1 MKHKYRIVGVVF
13 LIVMMS
19 FFTAISSVTA
29 KGVHK
34 SLKDKKLPACTQAIS
49 DDLYSK
55 YKPVIRR
62 LTKKNYSI
70 YLDGPKTEGAEL
82 KVVDIVTGS
91 YDGNIKDLNLITS
104 GSGLKIP
111 LTPEIDSKTVGK
123 KTKEIVK
130 VRLKLVSNDVCDGDI
145 YFSISTHNDGDA
157 FSKEASLRNNT
168 NIGSG
173 EACTNF
179 INGNYNASQFG
190 DTERAKEDFKKYNYA
205 AVGKDGKA
213 FYEDALKYCFTN
225 QVTYNFKKNQ
235 INRLIRDTIATWKV
249 QATADASTDTEF
261 DRKFEE
267 VKNAAY
273 ASMSAG
279 NGKSVYELIK
289 KENLDKLQDTSLKCS
304 SVVDVDKA
312 LSQND
317 ADYYQNSSYYYASS
331 VTDSEKVTYTYNY
344 APGDTRTVTKDVCD
358 QVCEESVEVN
368 YGPPIASKAGL
379 CFEYKVKVTSRVRCH
394 ANVKAG
400 SEPDVPNDVCTP
412 SPGCS
417 NGIPAYYHQAGPN
430 EDFERCI
437 KDCDGGKYTASCSN
451 KCYNKVYGKKSN
463 NLGLNYQN
471 KSSNA
476 SKLYSVADCKADN
489 PAGCYVW
496 EGDSVR
502 WRHGT
507 QLPGRWYID
516 SGYCGGNPSCTFCD
530 SAGCGYYISTGGNDE
545 GIRRKNG
552 CSDVCWWEG
561 CSKGRYLNPGTMASD
576 TADNNAAYKVAIRSC
591 KQKATCTTKTA
602 TFKISIKYDVKDN
615 SGKKVNVLEFPY
627 SESNPSN
634 SNGDKIKSP
643 GMDGQTGNNTTILEY
658 AGCYKDEEK
667 RRWYRTEWSFPGTWI
682 NNKHG
687 EVSYVD
693 KSGNKA
699 WQSVKD
705 KFCIPLDAENVNT
718 NWFDCYNNYI
728 SSDKTQADKNNLN
741 NCFNNNPVSSKKFD
755 NRTVPSNGYNIY
767 AEAKN
772 FGYFGWDFG
781 ISCFY
786 GLHRNP
792 TKCEGEDCSE
802 CATPP
807 CEEDKEDDTLDNHTI
822 RPIDNDDIFPEKD
835 ASVVD
840 TSSKAVESKKA
851 TRLSYVT
858 KLTDKSKT
866 GRQPGFNWS
875 EGAVSKVNGTGK
887 YKNEKYEVD
896 PILLRQKIQER
907 GDSIYSNDAEYLD
920 YSYTLSIES
929 LAKIKRYNEQ
939 HSYTEWSGSIK
950 RINGINAYKSDFL
963 DGISSYGV
971 KDNGSHRS
979 WGCNNYRDSAGSN
992 CR

>member
-1 MKHKYRIVGVVF
+1 MKHKYRIFGVVF
-13 LIVMMS
+13 LIVMVS
-19 FFTAISSVTA
+19 FFTIISSVSA

-55 YKPVIRR
+55 YKPMIKR

-70 YLDGPKTEGAEL
+70 YLNGPQTSGAKL
-82 KVVDIVTGS
+82 KVVEVIKGS
-91 YDGNIKDLNLITS
+91 YSGDLKDLDPVKS
-104 GSGLKIP
+104 GDSLKIP
-111 LTPEIDSKTVGK
+111 LEPDVDPATGK
-123 KTKEIVK
+123 ELVK
-130 VRLKLVSNDVCDGDI
+130 VKLKLVAPDDICSGDVS
-145 YFSISTHNDGDA
+145 FKISTYNDGDA
-157 FSKEASLRNNT
+157 FDSGTSLRNNT

-205 AVGKDGKA
+205 AVSKEGKA

-400 SEPDVPNDVCTP
+400 SEPDVPNNICTP

-417 NGIPAYYHQAGPN
+417 NGIPAFYNQAGPN
-430 EDFERCI
+430 EDFEQCI
-437 KDCDGGKYTASCSN
+437 KECDGGKYTTTCSN
-451 KCYNKVYGKKSN
+451 KCYKKVYGKNNTNLSLKYNDSN
-463 NLGLNYQN
+463 SLVSNMAYSSTDCLN
-471 KSSNA
+471 
-476 SKLYSVADCKADN
+476 DN
-489 PAGCYVW
+489 SDGCYAW
-496 EGDSVR
+496 NGDSIY
-502 WRHGT
+502 WIKGT
-507 QLPGRWYID
+507 EFGRWYYTSD
-516 SGYCGGNPSCTFCD
+516 YCNRLGGSCRNGD
-530 SAGCGYYISTGGNDE
+530 SADSFYEPDAGGF
-545 GIRRKNG
+545 RRAGNG

-840 TSSKAVESKKA
+840 TSSKVVESKKA